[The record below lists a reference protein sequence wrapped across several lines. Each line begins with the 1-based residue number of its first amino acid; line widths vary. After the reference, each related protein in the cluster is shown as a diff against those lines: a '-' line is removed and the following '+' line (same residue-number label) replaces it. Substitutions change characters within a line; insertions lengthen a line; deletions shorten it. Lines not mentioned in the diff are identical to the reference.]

1 MLKAITKL
9 GLASRFRT
17 MTPPSSSPEPTGAT
31 KWFRGVSLARCRS
44 AASFSPRACVD
55 GRRKSE
61 VAPRRMP
68 GRNVSAEQR
77 WIDLAAS
84 APESTKRQV
93 HRSRGGWYTLILRS
107 RCPYQMVLLPCW
119 ATFVATRP
127 PMAGSTAKPGAT
139 LPPLLPGATW
149 PRAAAIIP
157 W

>member
-1 MLKAITKL
+1 MSYPIPMLKAITKL

-55 GRRKSE
+55 GRHKSE

-119 ATFVATRP
+119 ATFVATGS
-127 PMAGSTAKPGAT
+127 PMAGPTAKPGALHSCREPRGHA
-139 LPPLLPGATW
+139 LPL
-149 PRAAAIIP
+149 
-157 W
+157 

>member
-1 MLKAITKL
+1 MPTLKAITKL

-55 GRRKSE
+55 GRHKSE

-77 WIDLAAS
+77 WIDLC
-84 APESTKRQV
+84 V
-93 HRSRGGWYTLILRS
+93 RSRIYEASGSPFTWWLVHVNTPLPLPLPDGAPI
-107 RCPYQMVLLPCW
+107 LPCW
-119 ATFVATRP
+119 AAGRP
-127 PMAGSTAKPGAT
+127 CGHAPAHARSDSEA
-139 LPPLLPGATW
+139 
-149 PRAAAIIP
+149 RRNH
-157 W
+157 